1 MTPPRPPA
9 AAPFGE
15 ASFTKVLIANRGEIA
30 VRVMRTCAELG
41 LATVAVYSEPDR
53 DAMHVRMADEA
64 RALGGRTAAE
74 SYLDVEAVVAAALA
88 CGAGA
93 VHPGYGFLSENAAFA
108 RAVAGAGL
116 VFVGPSPDA
125 IETMG
130 DKLSARRA
138 AAAVGV
144 APVPGG
150 DLPVTSVEEV
160 VAFGDSHGWPVAV
173 KAAHGGG
180 GRGLKVLAGPEEA
193 AEAIESAKREA
204 LASFG
209 RDELYVE
216 RYLAWPRHVEVQV
229 MADTAGN
236 VVWVGERDCSVQRR
250 HQKLVEECPAPAL
263 SDDLRA
269 RMGEAAV
276 RVARG
281 CGYTGAGTVEMLL
294 EDGEFWFLEMN
305 TRLQV
310 EHPVT
315 EAVYGLD
322 LVAEQLRV
330 AAGAPLSFT
339 QDDLAPRGHAIEC
352 RINAEDPAGGRFSPS
367 PGRITRLDAPG
378 GPFCRFDTG
387 FATGDEVSQYYDN
400 LIGKLV
406 VWGRTREEARVRMVR
421 ALDELVVEGVATTVP
436 AHRLVLAAP
445 EFVGATH
452 ATSWLE
458 HHLDLST
465 IEASSPAP
473 AGTGD
478 DDGRVRRDVDVE
490 VDGRRFRVS
499 LWVPDTGDG
508 PGAPAGRPRARNGAR
523 AAADA
528 NEGGA
533 VRVPMQG
540 TIVSVLV
547 AVGDEVEAGQ
557 TICVLEAMKMENHI
571 VAGQSG
577 RVTQVAVEAGQAV
590 GAGDIVAIIE

>member
-74 SYLDVEAVVAAALA
+74 SYLDVEAVVAAALS

-330 AAGAPLSFT
+330 AAGSPLSFT

-367 PGRITRLDAPG
+367 PGRVTRLDAPG

-490 VDGRRFRVS
+490 VDGRRFQVS
-499 LWVPDTGDG
+499 LWVPEGGDG
-508 PGAPAGRPRARNGAR
+508 PTSPAGRPTARSGAR
-523 AAADA
+523 APADV

-590 GAGDIVAIIE
+590 GAGDIVAVIE

>member
-1 MTPPRPPA
+1 MTPLRPPA
-9 AAPFGE
+9 VAPFGE

-74 SYLDVEAVVAAALA
+74 SYLDVEAVVAAALS

-367 PGRITRLDAPG
+367 PGRITRLEAPG

-406 VWGRTREEARVRMVR
+406 VWGRTREEARVRMLR

-465 IEASSPAP
+465 IEASIPAP

-499 LWVPDTGDG
+499 LWVPDTDDN

-523 AAADA
+523 AAADV

-547 AVGDEVEAGQ
+547 AVGDGVEAGQ

-590 GAGDIVAIIE
+590 GAGDIVAVIE

>member
-1 MTPPRPPA
+1 M
-9 AAPFGE
+9 
-15 ASFTKVLIANRGEIA
+15 LIANRGEIA

-74 SYLDVEAVVAAALA
+74 SYLDVEAVVAAALS

-330 AAGAPLSFT
+330 AAGSPLSFT

-367 PGRITRLDAPG
+367 PGRITRLEAPG

-387 FATGDEVSQYYDN
+387 FAGGDEVSQYYDN

-465 IEASSPAP
+465 IEASSPAL

-490 VDGRRFRVS
+490 VDGRRFQVS
-499 LWVPDTGDG
+499 LWVHEGGDG
-508 PGAPAGRPRARNGAR
+508 PTSPAGRPTARHGERAP
-523 AAADA
+523 DDIK
-528 NEGGA
+528 EGGEG
-533 VRVPMQG
+533 RVSVKG

-590 GAGDIVAIIE
+590 GAGDIVAVIE

>member
-305 TRLQV
+305 TRL
-310 EHPVT
+310 
-315 EAVYGLD
+315 
-322 LVAEQLRV
+322 
-330 AAGAPLSFT
+330 
-339 QDDLAPRGHAIEC
+339 
-352 RINAEDPAGGRFSPS
+352 
-367 PGRITRLDAPG
+367 
-378 GPFCRFDTG
+378 
-387 FATGDEVSQYYDN
+387 
-400 LIGKLV
+400 
-406 VWGRTREEARVRMVR
+406 
-421 ALDELVVEGVATTVP
+421 
-436 AHRLVLAAP
+436 
-445 EFVGATH
+445 
-452 ATSWLE
+452 
-458 HHLDLST
+458 
-465 IEASSPAP
+465 
-473 AGTGD
+473 
-478 DDGRVRRDVDVE
+478 
-490 VDGRRFRVS
+490 
-499 LWVPDTGDG
+499 
-508 PGAPAGRPRARNGAR
+508 
-523 AAADA
+523 
-528 NEGGA
+528 
-533 VRVPMQG
+533 
-540 TIVSVLV
+540 
-547 AVGDEVEAGQ
+547 
-557 TICVLEAMKMENHI
+557 
-571 VAGQSG
+571 
-577 RVTQVAVEAGQAV
+577 
-590 GAGDIVAIIE
+590 

>member
-1 MTPPRPPA
+1 MA
-9 AAPFGE
+9 QLSSSDQAPF
-15 ASFTKVLIANRGEIA
+15 AKVLVANRGEIA

-41 LATVAVYSEPDR
+41 IETVAVYSEPDR

-64 RALGGRTAAE
+64 RALGGQTAAE
-74 SYLDVEAVVAAALA
+74 SYLDVGAVVAAAVA
-88 CGAGA
+88 SGAEA

-108 RAVAGAGL
+108 RAVSDAGL

-138 AAAVGV
+138 AAGVGV

-150 DLPVTSVEEV
+150 DQPVTTVEEV
-160 VAFGDSHGWPVAV
+160 VAFGESHGWPVAV

-180 GRGLKVLAGPEEA
+180 GRGLKVLPGPDGA
-193 AEAIESAKREA
+193 AEAIDSAKREA
-204 LASFG
+204 MASFG

-216 RYLAWPRHVEVQV
+216 RYLDWARHVEVQV
-229 MADTAGN
+229 LADTAGN

-250 HQKLVEECPAPAL
+250 HQKLVEECPAALL
-263 SDDLRA
+263 SDDLHT

-281 CGYTGAGTVEMLL
+281 AAYTGAGTVEMLL
-294 EDGEFWFLEMN
+294 QDGEFWFLEMN

-367 PGRITRLDAPG
+367 PGRITRLVPPG

-400 LIGKLV
+400 LIGKVV
-406 VWGRTREEARVRMVR
+406 VWGRDREEARRRMLR
-421 ALDELVVEGVATTVP
+421 ALDELVIEGVATTVA
-436 AHRLVLAAP
+436 AHRLILAAP
-445 EFVGATH
+445 EFVNATH

-458 HHLDLST
+458 RDLDLSAIQPAT
-465 IEASSPAP
+465 PAP
-473 AGTGD
+473 AETGAE
-478 DDGRVRRDVDVE
+478 GRVRRDVDVE
-490 VDGRRFRVS
+490 VDGRRFQVS
-499 LWVPDTGDG
+499 LWVPDAGTGTTS
-508 PGAPAGRPRARNGAR
+508 PPGRPRTRGGAQ
-523 AAADA
+523 ASADA
-528 NEGGA
+528 SEGGG

-540 TIVSVLV
+540 TIVTVSVE
-547 AVGDEVEAGQ
+547 VGDEVEAGQ

-577 RVTQVAVEAGQAV
+577 RVTEVTVKAGQAV
-590 GAGDIVAIIE
+590 GAGDVVAVIE

>member
-1 MTPPRPPA
+1 M
-9 AAPFGE
+9 
-15 ASFTKVLIANRGEIA
+15 LIANRGEIA

-74 SYLDVEAVVAAALA
+74 SYLDVEAVVAAALS

-330 AAGAPLSFT
+330 AAGSPLSFT

-367 PGRITRLDAPG
+367 PGRVTRLDAPG

-490 VDGRRFRVS
+490 VDGRRFQVS
-499 LWVPDTGDG
+499 LWVPEGGDG
-508 PGAPAGRPRARNGAR
+508 PTSPAGRPTARSGAR
-523 AAADA
+523 APADV

-590 GAGDIVAIIE
+590 GAGDIVAVIE

>member
-1 MTPPRPPA
+1 MTQTRPRFQT
-9 AAPFGE
+9 PF
-15 ASFTKVLIANRGEIA
+15 AKVLVANRGEIA
-30 VRVMRTCAELG
+30 VRVMRTCTELG
-41 LATVAVYSEPDR
+41 IATVAVYSEADR
-53 DAMHVRMADEA
+53 DAMHVRRADEA
-64 RALGGRTAAE
+64 RALGGHTAAE
-74 SYLDVEAVVAAALA
+74 SYLDVEAVVSAAVAS
-88 CGAGA
+88 GAEA

-108 RAVAGAGL
+108 RAVADAGL
-116 VFVGPSPDA
+116 VFVGPSPDT
-125 IETMG
+125 IDTMG

-138 AAAVGV
+138 SAAAGV

-150 DLPVTSVEEV
+150 DQPVTTVEEV
-160 VAFGDSHGWPVAV
+160 LAFGESHGWPVAV

-180 GRGLKVLAGPEEA
+180 GRGLKVLPGPEGA
-193 AEAIESAKREA
+193 AEAIESAKRES

-216 RYLAWPRHVEVQV
+216 RYLDWPRHVEVQV
-229 MADTAGN
+229 MGDTFGHI
-236 VVWVGERDCSVQRR
+236 VWVGERDCSVQRR

-263 SDDLRA
+263 SDDLRS

-276 RVARG
+276 RVAG
-281 CGYTGAGTVEMLL
+281 SCGYTGAGTIEMLL
-294 EDGEFWFLEMN
+294 QDGEFWFLEMN

-387 FATGDEVSQYYDN
+387 FAGGDEVSQYYDN

-406 VWGRTREEARVRMVR
+406 VWGRDREEARRRMLR
-421 ALDELVVEGVATTVP
+421 ALDELVIEGVATTTA

-445 EFVGATH
+445 EFVDATH

-465 IEASSPAP
+465 IEPAAP
-473 AGTGD
+473 VPVETAGG
-478 DDGRVRRDVDVE
+478 DGRVRRDVDVE
-490 VDGRRFRVS
+490 VDGRRFQVS
-499 LWVPDTGDG
+499 LWVPEGGDG
-508 PGAPAGRPRARNGAR
+508 PTSPAGRPTARSGAR
-523 AAADA
+523 APADA
-528 NEGGA
+528 SEGGG

-547 AVGDEVEAGQ
+547 AAGDEVEAGQ

-577 RVTQVAVEAGQAV
+577 RVTRVAVEAGQAV
-590 GAGDIVAIIE
+590 GAGAVVAVIE

>member
-1 MTPPRPPA
+1 
-9 AAPFGE
+9 
-15 ASFTKVLIANRGEIA
+15 
-30 VRVMRTCAELG
+30 
-41 LATVAVYSEPDR
+41 
-53 DAMHVRMADEA
+53 
-64 RALGGRTAAE
+64 
-74 SYLDVEAVVAAALA
+74 
-88 CGAGA
+88 
-93 VHPGYGFLSENAAFA
+93 
-108 RAVAGAGL
+108 
-116 VFVGPSPDA
+116 
-125 IETMG
+125 
-130 DKLSARRA
+130 
-138 AAAVGV
+138 
-144 APVPGG
+144 VPGG

-406 VWGRTREEARVRMVR
+406 VWGRTREEARVRMLR

-465 IEASSPAP
+465 IEVSSPAP

-499 LWVPDTGDG
+499 LWVPDTGDN

-523 AAADA
+523 AAADV

-590 GAGDIVAIIE
+590 GAGEIVAVIE

>member
-1 MTPPRPPA
+1 
-9 AAPFGE
+9 
-15 ASFTKVLIANRGEIA
+15 
-30 VRVMRTCAELG
+30 
-41 LATVAVYSEPDR
+41 
-53 DAMHVRMADEA
+53 MHVRMADEA

-74 SYLDVEAVVAAALA
+74 SYLDVEAVVAAALS

-116 VFVGPSPDA
+116 VFVGPSPAA

-130 DKLSARRA
+130 DKLSARLA

-150 DLPVTSVEEV
+150 DRPVTTVEEV
-160 VAFGDSHGWPVAV
+160 VSFGESSGWPVAV

-180 GRGLKVLAGPEEA
+180 GRGLKVLPGPEGA
-193 AEAIESAKREA
+193 AEVIESAKREA
-204 LASFG
+204 LTSFG

-216 RYLAWPRHVEVQV
+216 RYLAWPRHVEIQV
-229 MADTAGN
+229 MGDTFGN

-269 RMGEAAV
+269 RMGQAAV
-276 RVARG
+276 RVAES

-352 RINAEDPAGGRFSPS
+352 RINGEDPAGGRFSPS
-367 PGRITRLDAPG
+367 PGRITRLEAPG

-387 FATGDEVSQYYDN
+387 FAGGDEVSQYYDN

-406 VWGRTREEARVRMVR
+406 VWGRDREEARRRMLR
-421 ALDELVVEGVATTVP
+421 ALDELVVMGVATTVP

-465 IEASSPAP
+465 IAP
-473 AGTGD
+473 ATPATTDAGAAA
-478 DDGRVRRDVDVE
+478 GRVRRDVDVE
-490 VDGRRFRVS
+490 VDGRRFQVS
-499 LWVPDTGDG
+499 LWVPEGGDG
-508 PGAPAGRPRARNGAR
+508 PTSPAGRPTARSGAR
-523 AAADA
+523 APADVS
-528 NEGGA
+528 EGGG

-547 AVGDEVEAGQ
+547 AAGDEVEAGQ

-577 RVTQVAVEAGQAV
+577 RVTRVAVEAGQAV
-590 GAGDIVAIIE
+590 GAGDIVAVIE

>member
-1 MTPPRPPA
+1 MPLA
-9 AAPFGE
+9 KAPF
-15 ASFTKVLIANRGEIA
+15 AKVLVANRGEIA

-41 LATVAVYSEPDR
+41 IQTVAVYSEPDR
-53 DAMHVRMADEA
+53 DAMHVRMPDEA
-64 RALGGRTAAE
+64 RALGGQSAAE
-74 SYLDVEAVVAAALA
+74 SYLDVDAVVAAAVA
-88 CGAGA
+88 SGAEA
-93 VHPGYGFLSENAAFA
+93 VHPGYGFLSENATFA
-108 RAVAGAGL
+108 RAVADAGL
-116 VFVGPSPDA
+116 VFVGPSPQT

-130 DKLSARRA
+130 DKLSARQA

-150 DLPVTSVEEV
+150 DQPVTTVEEV
-160 VAFGDSHGWPVAV
+160 VAFGASHGWPVAV

-180 GRGLKVLAGPEEA
+180 GRGLKVLPGPEGA

-204 LASFG
+204 MASFG
-209 RDELYVE
+209 RDELYVG
-216 RYLAWPRHVEVQV
+216 RYLDWPRHVEVQV
-229 MADTAGN
+229 LADTAGN

-276 RVARG
+276 RVAKG
-281 CGYTGAGTVEMLL
+281 AAYTGAGTVEMLL

-339 QDDLAPRGHAIEC
+339 QDDLAPRGHAMEC
-352 RINAEDPAGGRFSPS
+352 RINAEDPSGGRFSPS
-367 PGRITRLDAPG
+367 PGRITRLVPPG

-387 FATGDEVSQYYDN
+387 FAGGDEVSQYYDN

-406 VWGRTREEARVRMVR
+406 VWGRDREEARRRMLR
-421 ALDELVVEGVATTVP
+421 ALDELVVEVVVTTVA

-445 EFVGATH
+445 EFVAVTH

-458 HHLDLST
+458 RDLDLSSIQPAT
-465 IEASSPAP
+465 PAP
-473 AGTGD
+473 VEAGVEA
-478 DDGRVRRDVDVE
+478 RVRRGVDVE
-490 VDGRRFRVS
+490 VDGRRFQVS
-499 LWVPDTGDG
+499 LWVPDA
-508 PGAPAGRPRARNGAR
+508 GAGAASPPGRPRARGGTH
-523 AAADA
+523 AAAHA
-528 NEGGA
+528 SEGGG

-540 TIVSVLV
+540 TIVTVSVV
-547 AVGDEVEAGQ
+547 VGDEVEAGQ

-571 VAGQSG
+571 VAGQAG
-577 RVTQVAVEAGQAV
+577 RVAEVTVKAGQAV
-590 GAGDIVAIIE
+590 GAGDVVAVIE